1 MPDDDVDDDTTRHTR
16 THTHARNARFS
27 ENAIIF
33 CLRRYTTTSHSELI
47 GNNDGIVC
55 GTERLRNTKKRAQAL
70 RAFVSATRERYRERA
85 RESIDKKLSKTPV
98 NCAQLLLLLSEIRK
112 AHFKKNKKIR

>member
-1 MPDDDVDDDTTRHTR
+1 MYIFCLCDDVDDDDTTRHTR
-16 THTHARNARFS
+16 THTHARNARFF
-27 ENAIIF
+27 ENAVIF

-70 RAFVSATRERYRERA
+70 RAFVSATERDTEGERA
-85 RESIDKKLSKTPV
+85 RER
-98 NCAQLLLLLSEIRK
+98 A
-112 AHFKKNKKIR
+112 